1 MGWGLFLLNNKEV
14 IERNA
19 QFYLE
24 VPDEGLAE
32 GSLRVVEKGETILR
46 IGLGLTTQDHDV
58 PHHALRGLHG
68 ACGLSVAAPG
78 DLTNLD
84 ERGHR
89 ALGRPGEVLD
99 EPARFPERIAATF
112 FSAFLAARYSERGL

>member
-1 MGWGLFLLNNKEV
+1 MVFLLNNKDV

-32 GSLRVVEKGETILR
+32 GLLNSEEESDAFPGIVV
-46 IGLGLTTQDHDV
+46 GLAAQDHDV
-58 PHHALRGLHG
+58 PHCALRGLHG

-112 FSAFLAARYSERGL
+112 FSAFSAASYSERGL